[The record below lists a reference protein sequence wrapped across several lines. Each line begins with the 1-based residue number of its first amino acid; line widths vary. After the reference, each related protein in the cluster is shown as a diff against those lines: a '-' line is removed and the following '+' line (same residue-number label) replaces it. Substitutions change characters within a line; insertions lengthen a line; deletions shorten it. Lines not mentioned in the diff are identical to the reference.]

1 MCRTRHHGDKKYGP
15 NCIEKKQAIIAR
27 RRSDCTEV
35 QAQFC
40 DYQEMKDPIDIP
52 FGPFGI
58 PVDTYV
64 SPKADVQYIIEHG
77 SEDTHLTQREPDNF
91 FHHTSWFER
100 EYPVYDFDPFCE
112 YCDDYGCKYCM
123 DIDSSLLAA

>member
-15 NCIEKKQAIIAR
+15 NCVEKKQAIIAR

-64 SPKADVQYIIEHG
+64 RRQIDYLLIDEAETAHVVSYWRR
-77 SEDTHLTQREPDNF
+77 LTKELEAHWLRRGAWYKQNGL
-91 FHHTSWFER
+91 
-100 EYPVYDFDPFCE
+100 V
-112 YCDDYGCKYCM
+112 DDL
-123 DIDSSLLAA
+123 IAA